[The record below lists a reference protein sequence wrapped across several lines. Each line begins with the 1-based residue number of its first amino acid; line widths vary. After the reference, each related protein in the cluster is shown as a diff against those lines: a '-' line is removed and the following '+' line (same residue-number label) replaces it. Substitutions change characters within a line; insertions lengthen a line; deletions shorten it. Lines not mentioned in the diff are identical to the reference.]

1 MKRIAFITLMLGV
14 FLLQGCGVLMESRE
28 DRLAREEQEA
38 QLIRE
43 SLEKGDF
50 KMDIRQMIPL
60 QMAPRHVTNYS
71 VTVKGNHII
80 SHLPYSGRAWDVPY
94 GGGHALN
101 YESDIQ
107 EKTVYRNDSDG
118 SYTVRLLIRTDEDT
132 HVYTFQFSLGGSASL
147 HVQSRNRDSISYNG
161 TFLFS
166 EEEE

>member
-1 MKRIAFITLMLGV
+1 MLGA

-71 VTVKGNHII
+71 VTVKGNHIV

-94 GGGHALN
+94 GGEIGGGSVRIHQ
-101 YESDIQ
+101 SDIQ

-166 EEEE
+166 DEDE

>member
-1 MKRIAFITLMLGV
+1 MLGA

-71 VTVKGNHII
+71 VTVKGNHIV

-107 EKTVYRNDSDG
+107 EKTVYRNDSDDC
-118 SYTVRLLIRTDEDT
+118 R
-132 HVYTFQFSLGGSASL
+132 
-147 HVQSRNRDSISYNG
+147 
-161 TFLFS
+161 
-166 EEEE
+166 